1 MIRLT
6 RINHVPLV
14 LNSDLIEHVEV
25 TPDTV
30 IAMTSG
36 QKFMVRESAEEVI
49 QKVIDFRRSITGMP
63 ETVVTSGEEAPTD
76 GGEE

>member
-63 ETVVTSGEEAPTD
+63 ETVVTSGEAPTD

>member
-1 MIRLT
+1 
-6 RINHVPLV
+6 
-14 LNSDLIEHVEV
+14 
-25 TPDTV
+25 
-30 IAMTSG
+30 
-36 QKFMVRESAEEVI
+36 MVRESAEEVI